1 MKKLISLERTN
12 VAEIHKVV
20 THRKFMLN
28 LCPRRLL
35 IIVVPLGHGEPV
47 IHQPVNCRRRKAT
60 YAATAALT
68 AAVVAVAVAGMAA
81 SGTADEQAGIAVL
94 YPEAS
99 VADP

>member
-1 MKKLISLERTN
+1 
-12 VAEIHKVV
+12 V
-20 THRKFMLN
+20 LN

-47 IHQPVNCRRRKAT
+47 IHQPVHCRRRKAT
-60 YAATAALT
+60 YAATVALT
-68 AAVVAVAVAGMAA
+68 AAAAVAAADAGMAAVAGMAA
-81 SGTADEQAGIAVL
+81 SGAADEQAGIAVL

>member
-1 MKKLISLERTN
+1 
-12 VAEIHKVV
+12 
-20 THRKFMLN
+20 MLN

-47 IHQPVNCRRRKAT
+47 IHQPVHCRRRQAT

-68 AAVVAVAVAGMAA
+68 AAAADVAAAVAGMAA
-81 SGTADEQAGIAVL
+81 VVAAVAGMAADEQAGIAAVL